1 MKAIGVAYMSLVF
14 ANKFEL
20 RFKVGSGLRRLER
33 RKGTQKMNKEA
44 LSVKSYLYQGVSRD
58 PG

>member
-20 RFKVGSGLRRLER
+20 RFKVGSGLREWREER
-33 RKGTQKMNKEA
+33 GLKK
-44 LSVKSYLYQGVSRD
+44 
-58 PG
+58 